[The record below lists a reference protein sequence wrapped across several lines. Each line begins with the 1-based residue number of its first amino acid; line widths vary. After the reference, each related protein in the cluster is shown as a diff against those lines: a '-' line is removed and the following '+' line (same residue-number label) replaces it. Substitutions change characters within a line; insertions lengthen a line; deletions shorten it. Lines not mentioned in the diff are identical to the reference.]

1 MTITAL
7 QNADATHESMRQA
20 HLKELLEYLDLDQS
34 TENFFY
40 LWFRCSPSYVCLN
53 RHTGIGYDHYYQEA
67 VEVTQLDWDFSYD
80 LGADAEFQMDMQLQL
95 QIEGDYQEMYYQYSR
110 QLKS

>member
-1 MTITAL
+1 MTIAAL
-7 QNADATHESMRQA
+7 QLADATHDSVRQA
-20 HLKELLEYLDLDQS
+20 HLKELLEYLGLDQS

-53 RHTGIGYDHYYQEA
+53 RDTGIGYDLYHKET
-67 VEVTQLDWDFSYD
+67 VEVTQLDWDCSYD
-80 LGADAEFQMDMQLQL
+80 LGADAEFTMGIQLQ
-95 QIEGDYQEMYYQYSR
+95 QRIEGDYQEMYYQYCR